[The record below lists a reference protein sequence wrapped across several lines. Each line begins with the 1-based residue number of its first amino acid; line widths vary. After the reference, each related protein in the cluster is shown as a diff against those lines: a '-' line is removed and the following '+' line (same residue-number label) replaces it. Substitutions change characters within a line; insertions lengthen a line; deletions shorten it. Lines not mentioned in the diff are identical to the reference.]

1 MAKSIG
7 LKAVR
12 LTGPPLTGHYLR
24 LRNRLHDVR
33 WFCALCAF
41 SSPLLVYGRSR
52 TADAV
57 PPVAAGSVAT
67 SLILFVRRLYGI
79 TGCILLLRRPNL
91 ALGAG

>member
-52 TADAV
+52 TAYAV
-57 PPVAAGSVAT
+57 PPVAAGSVDADV
-67 SLILFVRRLYGI
+67 LEIVVRQ
-79 TGCILLLRRPNL
+79 P
-91 ALGAG
+91 AQ